1 MHKATEEV
9 FLTAQ
14 PGAARIGGI
23 AKSAAIFLCVLTL
36 AVGLGAA
43 VVQQVAGTHEE
54 EGAIER
60 RALLADHYAD
70 MLAQSLWRY
79 DIVNLQNQLQGLL
92 LHDDIIGARVEG
104 DGGNISLSVGISVNS
119 QDSGA
124 NERTI
129 HLRRTLAVQEA
140 MGQTIIGAASFVFRD
155 TYKQV
160 MFSHLIAGAQG
171 AAAAALVVAALAG
184 AGYVILTVRPL
195 RRIRALVAAHADLDP
210 TSTMTG
216 RLALE
221 NCEDVEK
228 IVKSA
233 LHDLKAAQE
242 AVDAAAKATA
252 EATQVKAAFLANVS
266 HELRT
271 PLNGVIGLLTLLM
284 EQPLTTQQSG
294 YVRAALLS
302 AESLLTLVSDL
313 LDTAQLAEGKAAAH
327 LSDVNVRRMTA
338 EIETL
343 LTPRAAQRQ
352 NTLRCR
358 VADETPT
365 YLVIDEEKTRRILL
379 NLLSNAIKFTHG
391 GAITV
396 GLSFVGAYD
405 KAGLLRLEVADTGV
419 GIPRDQLGYVFER
432 FAQVE
437 NTATRSHDGAGL
449 GLAICR
455 DLCETLGGRLGADSE
470 IGKGSLF
477 WVELPARAATEPW
490 PTERFAKA

>member
-23 AKSAAIFLCVLTL
+23 AKSAAIFLCALAF

-43 VVQQVAGTHEE
+43 VVQHAAGTHEE
-54 EGAIER
+54 AGVIER

-79 DIVNLQNQLQGLL
+79 DIINLQNQLQGLL
-92 LHDDIIGARVEG
+92 LHGDIIGARVEG
-104 DGGNISLSVGISVNS
+104 DRGDISVSVGVSINP
-119 QDSGA
+119 QDNGA
-124 NERTI
+124 DQRTI

-140 MGQTIIGAASFVFRD
+140 MGRTVIGSAVFVFHDPLERL
-155 TYKQV
+155 TA
-160 MFSHLIAGAQG
+160 SHFAAGAQG
-171 AAAAALVVAALAG
+171 AAVAALVAAAFSG
-184 AGYVILTVRPL
+184 ASYVILAVRPL
-195 RRIRALVAAHADLDP
+195 RRIRALVAAHGDISSAAIRGVE
-210 TSTMTG
+210 SW
-216 RLALE
+216 
-221 NCEDVEK
+221 NDVEK
-228 IVKSA
+228 FVKFS

-242 AVDAAAKATA
+242 AVNAAAKATT

-284 EQPLTTQQSG
+284 EQPLTPQQSG

-313 LDTAQLAEGKAAAH
+313 LDTAQLVEGKAAAR
-327 LSDVNVRRMTA
+327 LSDVNVWGMSA

-343 LTPRAAQRQ
+343 LAPRAAQRQ
-352 NTLRCR
+352 NTLHCR
-358 VADETPT
+358 VADGTPAH
-365 YLVIDEEKTRRILL
+365 LVIDEEKTRRILL
-379 NLLSNAIKFTHG
+379 NLLSNAVKFTHG
-391 GAITV
+391 GAVTAD
-396 GLSFVGAYD
+396 LSFISAND
-405 KAGLLRLEVADTGV
+405 KTGMLRLEVADTGV
-419 GIPRDQLGYVFER
+419 GIPRDQLGYIFER
-432 FAQVE
+432 FAQIE

-455 DLCETLGGRLGADSE
+455 DLCETLGGRMGVDSE

-477 WVELPARAATEPW
+477 WVELPAQTAAEPW
-490 PTERFAKA
+490 AA